1 MFETL
6 SGPAMKGVKK
16 TNNFCSFSMQSQTLK
31 NVSKMNYVGNE
42 ENVCRDL
49 QQYQNILDTFYQL

>member
-1 MFETL
+1 MNIQD
-6 SGPAMKGVKK
+6 
-16 TNNFCSFSMQSQTLK
+16 NNHQQK
-31 NVSKMNYVGNE
+31 INGMNYVGNE